1 MSDTLETVRARIA
14 ADIALLMDKSGAQ
27 FVSMEIPG
35 RPGMVFLCG
44 LYPREL
50 VDSVYA
56 ILAETFPQDHG
67 RPN

>member
-1 MSDTLETVRARIA
+1 MSDPIEAVRARIV

-27 FVSMEIPG
+27 FVCMEIPG

-44 LYPREL
+44 AYPREL

-56 ILAETFPQDHG
+56 LLAETFPQDHG

>member
-1 MSDTLETVRARIA
+1 
-14 ADIALLMDKSGAQ
+14 MDKSGAQ